1 MVFEMMRVLSV
12 THSNINARQWML
24 YKAIGELNLA
34 EVLVIAPSTW
44 HDENCIETE
53 KHNFSLKC
61 LEPVGNSFYT
71 FRLRGLRQYILDFN
85 PSIIY
90 LAEEPHTILARECK
104 KIADAEQIPYVAYT
118 CENTLR
124 TFGEPFDSIE
134 KEVIQGAK
142 GLIALSEDAKKR
154 LIAKG
159 ASEGK
164 ISICSFT
171 GVNCDIFKPMKDVD
185 KEFDLM
191 YAGRLSEEK
200 GVRFIEQVAR
210 DLQLKMAWIG
220 GRGAFVPSYG
230 TYLGWLPDYL
240 QLPEYYNKTKLF
252 VTYPY
257 NYHGYSEQA
266 NMTIGES
273 MACGTPVVTSNNG
286 SIPEVYGGAPISMAE
301 EGSEVSLKEAVS
313 FALSN
318 LKNREEGIKWIR
330 QHLSNETI
338 GKKLIKILEGAI

>member
-1 MVFEMMRVLSV
+1 MMRVLSV
-12 THSNINARQWML
+12 THSNINPRQWML

-34 EVLVIAPSTW
+34 EVLVIAPSIW
-44 HDENCIETE
+44 HDETGMDLAY
-53 KHNFSLKC
+53 HNFQLVHLPS
-61 LEPVGNSFYT
+61 VGRSFYT
-71 FRLRGLRQYILDFN
+71 FRLRGLKEYILDFK

-104 KIADAEQIPYVAYT
+104 KIADAEHIPYVAYT

-124 TFGEPFDSIE
+124 NFGEPLDSIE

-142 GLIALSEDAKKR
+142 GLIALSEDAKRR

-159 ASEGK
+159 ARREK
-164 ISICSFT
+164 ISICPFT
-171 GVNCDIFKPMKDVD
+171 GVNCDIFKPMEEVEKY
-185 KEFDLM
+185 FDLM

-210 DLQLKMAWIG
+210 ALQLKMAWVG
-220 GRGAFVPSYG
+220 GRGSFIPSYG
-230 TYLGWLPDYL
+230 NYFGWLPDYL
-240 QLPEYYNKTKLF
+240 QLPKYYNKAKVF